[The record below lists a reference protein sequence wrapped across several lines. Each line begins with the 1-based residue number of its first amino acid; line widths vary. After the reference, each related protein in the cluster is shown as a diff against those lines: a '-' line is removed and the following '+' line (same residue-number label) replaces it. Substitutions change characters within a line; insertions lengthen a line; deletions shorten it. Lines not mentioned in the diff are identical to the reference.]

1 MSLVV
6 GSDTNVP
13 TTSITEIATYTASAG
28 DFFRGWKVH
37 GEAEGKIEIQIA
49 GTARA
54 IGAIKTG
61 PNGAGDWNEDG
72 QVVTPIPLAAAE
84 VIRIMITRKEDVAG
98 RLFRGEIF

>member
-13 TTSITEIATYTASAG
+13 TTGATEIATYTASAG

-37 GEAEGKIEIQIA
+37 GEAEAKVEVQIA

-72 QVVTPIPLAAAE
+72 QVVTPIALIAAQ
-84 VIRIMITRKEDVAG
+84 VIRIMITRKEQVAG

>member
-13 TTSITEIATYTASAG
+13 TTGITEIATYTAAAG

-37 GEAEGKIEIQIA
+37 GEAEGKVEIQIG
-49 GTARA
+49 GTPRA
-54 IGAIKTG
+54 IGLIKTG

-72 QVVTPIPLAAAE
+72 QIVTPIALTAAQ
-84 VIRIMITRKEDVAG
+84 VIRIMITRKEQIAG
-98 RLFRGEIF
+98 RSFRGELF